1 MIAMEGGHAFYRAA
15 ADVSDDGQ
23 PQHTG
28 GFYAADV
35 IYGQPGR
42 RGARVVQA
50 AVCGRMYREGER
62 AEDYAF
68 IPANVYDNEVLM
80 QKDPGYVKTLEAL
93 PEDRRR
99 AYLYGDWDVF
109 AGQYF
114 PEFDRRLHVTEP
126 FVVPKAWRRYVTL
139 DYGLDMLAA
148 YWIAVDLQGFAY
160 VYRELY
166 EKDLIISEAAERLL
180 AMTGRKNFAGF

>member
-1 MIAMEGGHAFYRAA
+1 
-15 ADVSDDGQ
+15 
-23 PQHTG
+23 
-28 GFYAADV
+28 
-35 IYGQPGR
+35 
-42 RGARVVQA
+42 
-50 AVCGRMYREGER
+50 
-62 AEDYAF
+62 
-68 IPANVYDNEVLM
+68 M

-126 FVVPKAWRRYVTL
+126 FAVPKAWRRYVTL

-180 AMTGRKNFAGF
+180 AMTGEEDLPDFGAARSLEPAAGQRQERGGAVLRARAAADTGEQRPGAGVVCAQGVAKALPRRMGPASGQAAHFPELQEPDPHAAAAMP